1 MAQAGKVV
9 TVFGGSGF
17 LGRHLVQ
24 RLAQAGW
31 TVRVAV
37 RYPTDAAFLKPM
49 GDVGQIVPMRCDIR
63 KEEEVALALNGAD
76 LAINLIGIL
85 YEKGASTFQALH
97 ADGAGR
103 IARLAKSLGVATLV
117 QVSAIG
123 ASKESTA
130 AYARTKAEGEE
141 QVRQAFP
148 EAVIIRPSVVFGPQD
163 GFFNLFGAMARISP
177 ALPLIGGGLTKF
189 QPVYVGDVAEAI
201 VRAATDPKQAG
212 KTFELGGPAVYS
224 FRQLLEILLKQIGR
238 RRCLL
243 TIPFGLASFQA
254 FFAEKLPK
262 PPLTRDQVE
271 LLKTDNVC
279 SGTLPG
285 LAELGIAPRS
295 VEVELPSYVDIYRRG
310 GRFTGP
316 SPSR

>member
-24 RLAQAGW
+24 RLAHAGW

-37 RYPTDAAFLKPM
+37 RYPTDAAFLKPQ

-63 KEEEVALALNGAD
+63 KDEEVVLALNGAD

-103 IARLAKSLGVATLV
+103 IARLAKSLGVPALV

-123 ASKESTA
+123 ASKDSTA
-130 AYARTKAEGEE
+130 AYASSKAEGEE

-148 EAVIIRPSVVFGPQD
+148 EAVIIRPSLVFGPQD
-163 GFFNLFGAMARISP
+163 GFFNLFGAMARFSP

-201 VRAATDPKQAG
+201 VKAATDPKQAG
-212 KTFELGGPAVYS
+212 KTFELGGPTVYS
-224 FRQLLEILLKQIGR
+224 FRQLLEILLRQIGR

-254 FFAEKLPK
+254 FFTEKLPK

-271 LLKTDNVC
+271 LLKTDNIC

-295 VEVELPSYVDIYRRG
+295 VEVELPTYVDIYRRG

-316 SPSR
+316 SAG

>member
-63 KEEEVALALNGAD
+63 KEEEIALALTGAD